1 MSLPADPE
9 RPHRAA
15 VDLTAN
21 LLQMQDLAEACMHQ
35 DRHKRPNFEEVFDQL
50 DEVMEQHENDNP
62 ADDGVAQ

>member
-1 MSLPADPE
+1 M
-9 RPHRAA
+9 
-15 VDLTAN
+15 DLTAN

-62 ADDGVAQ
+62 AADGVAQ